1 MSVPKQYRQWTMKSL
16 AHPLGPPSMAPPPA
30 TAIAVEISCMLVY
43 PTTPC
48 AAHPL
53 LSILGY
59 LVAHHGELKVPNV
72 LYGVPGGARGS
83 TLLWATF
90 DYWEMGASG

>member
-1 MSVPKQYRQWTMKSL
+1 MDHEGSCTSPWPTF
-16 AHPLGPPSMAPPPA
+16 HGTPPPPA
-30 TAIAVEISCMLVY
+30 TAIETSCILVY

-72 LYGVPGGARGS
+72 LYGVAGGARGS